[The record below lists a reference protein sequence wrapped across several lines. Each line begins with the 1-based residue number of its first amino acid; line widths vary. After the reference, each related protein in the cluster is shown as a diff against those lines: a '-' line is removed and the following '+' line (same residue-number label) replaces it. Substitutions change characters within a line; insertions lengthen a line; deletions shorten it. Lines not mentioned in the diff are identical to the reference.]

1 MKRLSK
7 FVPLL
12 AVAILA
18 AASLYAQ
25 QNASLSG
32 KVTGRD
38 GTTPAAGLTVQI
50 DSMVTNNGRLQVR
63 DRLTAKTGRNGEFS
77 MSGLYPGRVIVTV
90 MENNQPVMV
99 KGERVGD
106 EIFLASGI
114 DQRVTFDL
122 SKAPPPAPAA
132 AAGAAPAAA
141 ANNMS
146 AADREALRKKLE
158 EEAAA
163 AGVMNAAFEAGK
175 TAFTNKDYPESVK
188 QFKLAA
194 EKAPVPSDIIF
205 ANLGRALDANKEYD
219 EAEKAYAKAIEL
231 KPTESN
237 YFLNLSLV
245 QISSGK
251 LDAATTSIEKAAALN
266 PANGGLAYYNLGA
279 TLINR
284 NKPKEAVTF
293 LKKSIELDPKYVNA
307 YYQLGLSLVGLGEM
321 AEAGTYLQK
330 VVELAPTS
338 PDAQTAKALI
348 DATKSQGTTSFQS
361 PEAAAKAKAEAD
373 SKNKQQGKTKN

>member
-7 FVPLL
+7 IVPLL
-12 AVAILA
+12 VVAILVA
-18 AASLYAQ
+18 APLYAQ

-38 GTTPAAGLTVQI
+38 GTTPAQGIEVQI

-63 DRLTAKTGRNGEFS
+63 DRLNTRTGRNGEFS
-77 MSGLYPGRVIVTV
+77 MSGLYPGRVIVTIF
-90 MENNQPVMV
+90 ENKQPVMV

-122 SKAPPPAPAA
+122 SKAPAPAPAA
-132 AAGAAPAAA
+132 AAGAAPTAAS
-141 ANNMS
+141 NLS

-175 TAFTNKDYPESVK
+175 AAFTAKDYPESVK
-188 QFKLAA
+188 QFRTAA
-194 EKAPVPSDIIF
+194 EKAPVPSDIIW
-205 ANLGRALDANKEYD
+205 ANLGRALDANKEYE

-245 QISSGK
+245 QISNNK
-251 LDAATTSIEKAAALN
+251 LDAATSSIEKAAALN

-293 LKKSIELDPKYVNA
+293 LKKAVELDPKYVNA

-321 AEAGTYLQK
+321 GEAATYLQK

-338 PDAQTAKALI
+338 PDAATAKALI
-348 DATKSQGTTSFQS
+348 DATKTQGTTSFQS
-361 PEAAAKAKAEAD
+361 PEAKAKADAEAAA
-373 SKNKQQGKTKN
+373 KNKQQGKTKN